1 MPSSHPYPF
10 AKPFAKP
17 LLARTPLA
25 AAALALAALAAP
37 AFAGQAHL
45 AGLGDDGNRYF
56 MIKYR
61 LGSAPSRDAAAMAVS
76 LRAAAAR
83 AGLKSSDGESPA
95 LRVVRQMA
103 LPGMR
108 VVSTAAPLRRDAAAA
123 LMRQLA
129 ADPQVEFVQ
138 VDGGVTTK
146 MVPND
151 PQFPSQWHYADS
163 TAGIRAPTAWN
174 ATNGAG
180 VVVAVVDSGIMPH
193 ADLNAN
199 VLPGYDFV
207 GSVNGRNSAECGIDG
222 LPAGCGKSLDGDG
235 RDPNPLD
242 SEGNTHGN
250 HVTGTIAA
258 VTNNARGVAGIA
270 HGARIVPVRAA
281 GSSGY
286 NAHSDTIDAIVWA
299 SGGRVAGVPDNANP
313 AEVINVSL
321 GSEIACTP
329 AWQAGIDAAVANG
342 AVVVVAAGNGNN
354 NVSGNVPAG
363 CNNVVAV
370 GATDRNAA
378 RASYS
383 AWGPTL
389 DLSAPGSSVLSTV
402 ANDGYGNKSGT
413 SMASP
418 HVAGVA
424 ALVRAVAPSKTPAQ
438 VEAILKSTARPIPAS
453 RCSKGC
459 GAGIVDAAAA
469 VTAAAR

>member
-1 MPSSHPYPF
+1 MRHHSPRT
-10 AKPFAKP
+10 
-17 LLARTPLA
+17 ARTTLLA
-25 AAALALAALAAP
+25 AATALVLSAAAP
-37 AFAGQAHL
+37 ALAGQAHL
-45 AGLGDDGNRYF
+45 AGLGDDGNRQF
-56 MIKYR
+56 IVKFR
-61 LGSAPSRDAAAMAVS
+61 LGSAPSREVAAMRAALDAAAT
-76 LRAAAAR
+76 R
-83 AGLKSSDGESPA
+83 AGAPKLTA
-95 LRVVRQMA
+95 L
-103 LPGMR
+103 GMR
-108 VVSTAAPLRRDAAAA
+108 VVATPAPLKRAAAAA

-129 ADPQVEFVQ
+129 ADPNVEFVQ
-138 VDGGVTTK
+138 ADGGVTTR

-151 PQFPSQWHYADS
+151 PQFPQQWHYADS
-163 TAGIRAPTAWN
+163 AAGVRAPTAWN

-193 ADLNAN
+193 NDLNAN
-199 VLPGYDFV
+199 VLAGYDFV
-207 GSVNGRNSAECGIDG
+207 SSVSGRNAAECGIDD

-235 RDPNPLD
+235 RDANPAD

-329 AWQAGIDAAVANG
+329 AWQAGVDA
-342 AVVVVAAGNGNN
+342 
-354 NVSGNVPAG
+354 AG
-363 CNNVVAV
+363 CNNVVSV

-402 ANDGYGNKSGT
+402 ANDGYGSKSGT

-424 ALVRAVAPSKTPAQ
+424 ALVRSAAPAKTPAQ
-438 VEAILKSTARPIPAS
+438 VEAILKSTARPMPAS
-453 RCSKGC
+453 KCSKGC

-469 VTAAAR
+469 VAVAKASK

>member
-1 MPSSHPYPF
+1 MRTTMRHHSPRT
-10 AKPFAKP
+10 
-17 LLARTPLA
+17 ARTTLLA
-25 AAALALAALAAP
+25 AATALVLSAAAP
-37 AFAGQAHL
+37 ALAGQAHL
-45 AGLGDDGNRYF
+45 AGLGDDGNRQF
-56 MIKYR
+56 IVKFR
-61 LGSAPSRDAAAMAVS
+61 LGSAPSREVAAMRAALDAAATRAGAPKLTA
-76 LRAAAAR
+76 LRA
-83 AGLKSSDGESPA
+83 
-95 LRVVRQMA
+95 MA

-108 VVSTAAPLRRDAAAA
+108 VVATPAPLKRAAAAA

-129 ADPQVEFVQ
+129 ADPNVEFVQ
-138 VDGGVTTK
+138 ADGGVTTR

-151 PQFPSQWHYADS
+151 PQFPQQWHYADS
-163 TAGIRAPTAWN
+163 AAGVRAPTAWN

-193 ADLNAN
+193 NDLNAN
-199 VLPGYDFV
+199 VLAGYDFV
-207 GSVNGRNSAECGIDG
+207 SSVSGRNAAECGIDD

-235 RDPNPLD
+235 RDANPAD

-329 AWQAGIDAAVANG
+329 AWQAGVDAAVANG

-363 CNNVVAV
+363 CNNVVSV

-402 ANDGYGNKSGT
+402 ANDGYGSKSGT

-424 ALVRAVAPSKTPAQ
+424 ALVRSAAPAKTPAQ
-438 VEAILKSTARPIPAS
+438 VEAILKSTARPMPAS
-453 RCSKGC
+453 KCSKGC

-469 VTAAAR
+469 VAVAKASK